1 MEGKLLKVLK
11 TYVIP
16 RLIQYVVVI
25 FIGITIT
32 FIIPRL
38 TPIDPVQT
46 AINRLTSYGGMY
58 MEPEAIASLQN
69 NLKEL
74 YGLEGT
80 LFEQYLAFWK
90 HLFTF
95 DLGPSLS
102 MFPTPVMEIIA
113 NSLPWTF
120 FLLLTSMIISWLIG
134 NILGGLA
141 GYFKDKKW
149 SNVLAV
155 ISMSIYPIPYY
166 VMALILVILFVYIF
180 PIFPMMGG
188 YSIGIQPSFS
198 WTFIMDVIK
207 HSILPGI
214 SLVIIGIGWWFL
226 SMRSLTS
233 NIVAEDFVTY
243 VEFAGIPKN
252 KILFSY
258 VMRNGMLPQITNLGL
273 QIGGIFNGAIITEVA
288 FSYPGV
294 GSLLKMAITNG
305 DFNLM
310 MGISVFS
317 IIAIATASLL
327 VDLIYPLFD
336 PRIRYR

>member
-1 MEGKLLKVLK
+1 MKVLK
-11 TYVIP
+11 TYIIP
-16 RLIQYVVVI
+16 RLIQYLLVI

-38 TPIDPVQT
+38 TPIDPVQS
-46 AINRLTSYGGMY
+46 AINRLTSYGGAY
-58 MEPEAIASLQN
+58 MEPEAVASMQN
-69 NLKEL
+69 TLKEL
-74 YGLEGT
+74 YGLEGGVV
-80 LFEQYLAFWK
+80 EQYFAFWK

-95 DLGPSLS
+95 DFGPSLS
-102 MFPTPVMEIIA
+102 MFPTLVTEIIA

-120 FLLLTSMIISWLIG
+120 FLLFFSLIISWIIG

-141 GYFKDKKW
+141 GYFKEKKW

-155 ISMSIYPIPYY
+155 VAMSIYPIPYY

-188 YSIGIQPSFS
+188 YSVGIQPSFTWS
-198 WTFIMDVIK
+198 FFLDVLR
-207 HSILPGI
+207 HSILPAI
-214 SLVIIGIGWWFL
+214 SLILVGIGWWFL
-226 SMRSLTS
+226 SMRSMTS

-243 VEFAGIPKN
+243 AEFAGLPKN
-252 KILFSY
+252 KLLYSY
-258 VMRNGMLPQITNLGL
+258 VMRNGVLPQITALAL

-294 GSLLKMAITNG
+294 GSLLQKSITNG

-310 MGISVFS
+310 MGISVLS
-317 IIAIATASLL
+317 IIAIATASLII
-327 VDLIYPLFD
+327 DLIYPLFD

>member
-1 MEGKLLKVLK
+1 MRVLK

-149 SNVLAV
+149 SDVLAV

-180 PIFPMMGG
+180 PIFPMM
-188 YSIGIQPSFS
+188 
-198 WTFIMDVIK
+198 
-207 HSILPGI
+207 
-214 SLVIIGIGWWFL
+214 
-226 SMRSLTS
+226 
-233 NIVAEDFVTY
+233 
-243 VEFAGIPKN
+243 
-252 KILFSY
+252 
-258 VMRNGMLPQITNLGL
+258 
-273 QIGGIFNGAIITEVA
+273 
-288 FSYPGV
+288 
-294 GSLLKMAITNG
+294 
-305 DFNLM
+305 
-310 MGISVFS
+310 
-317 IIAIATASLL
+317 
-327 VDLIYPLFD
+327 VDTV
-336 PRIRYR
+336 

>member
-1 MEGKLLKVLK
+1 MKVLK
-11 TYVIP
+11 SYIIP
-16 RLIQYVVVI
+16 RLIQYFVVI

-32 FIIPRL
+32 FLVPRF

-46 AINRLTSYGGMY
+46 TINRLSSYGGAY
-58 MEPEAIASLQN
+58 MEPEALASLQN
-69 NLKEL
+69 TLKEL

-95 DLGPSLS
+95 DFGPSLS
-102 MFPTPVMEIIA
+102 MFPTPVMQIIF
-113 NSLPWTF
+113 NSLPWTL
-120 FLLLTSMIISWLIG
+120 FLLLSSILISWIIG

-149 SNVLAV
+149 SDILAV
-155 ISMSIYPIPYY
+155 IAMSIYPVPYY
-166 VMALILVILFVYIF
+166 VMALLLVILFVYIF

-198 WTFIMDVIK
+198 WSFIMNVIK
-207 HSILPGI
+207 HSILPAI
-214 SLVIIGIGWWFL
+214 SLIIIGIGWWFL

-243 VEFAGIPKN
+243 VEFAGLPKN

-258 VMRNGMLPQITNLGL
+258 VMRNGILPQITALGL
-273 QIGGIFNGAIITEVA
+273 QLGGIFNGAIITEVA

-294 GSLLKMAITNG
+294 GLLLKNAVTSG

-317 IIAIATASLL
+317 IIAIATASLI
-327 VDLIYPLFD
+327 VDLLYPLFD
-336 PRIRYR
+336 PRIRLR

>member
-1 MEGKLLKVLK
+1 MILKVFK
-11 TYVIP
+11 TYIIP
-16 RLIQYVVVI
+16 RIIQYLVVI

-38 TPIDPVQT
+38 THIDPVQA
-46 AINRLTSYGGMY
+46 AINRLTSYGGSY
-58 MEPEAIASLQN
+58 MEPAAVESLQKT
-69 NLKEL
+69 LKEL

-80 LFEQYLAFWK
+80 LIEQYLAFWK

-113 NSLPWTF
+113 TSLPWTF
-120 FLLLTSMIISWLIG
+120 FLLLSSMLISWIVG

-149 SNVLAV
+149 SDVLAT
-155 ISMSIYPIPYY
+155 IAMSIYPIPYY

-188 YSIGIQPSFS
+188 YTIGIQPSFS
-198 WTFIMDVIK
+198 WAFLLDVFK
-207 HSILPGI
+207 HSILPAI
-214 SLVIIGIGWWFL
+214 SLIIVGIGWWFL

-243 VEFAGIPKN
+243 AEFAGIPKG
-252 KILFSY
+252 KLLFSY

-273 QIGGIFNGAIITEVA
+273 QIGGIFNGAIVTEVA

-294 GSLLKMAITNG
+294 GSLLQKAITNG

-317 IIAIATASLL
+317 IIAISTASLII
-327 VDLIYPLFD
+327 DLLYPLFD
-336 PRIRYR
+336 PRIRYK